1 MFKHRKT
8 LCILLIVLLLLVCC
22 FFLFVRSC
30 KTEQPGSTEQSS
42 STDRSDHPETDE
54 MSAGGTQAETGEDTQ
69 AETQAETERAISLR
83 AFLTDLNLNGS
94 LLVETDEQPDAP
106 GTPLDPACVPQCDR
120 SEVCGS
126 TYTISLSYPGQTH
139 SFFYSR
145 STDGGEYLTVLV
157 PAKIPLLLRF
167 SVDVGGAQQLYQ
179 LVQDGACFKATL
191 LAAANV
197 APDEQQYLGV
207 AFSSLNSQRAPVSG
221 SDDIPAD
228 LTYFAGLSGQ
238 GGTQFWAL
246 SGFEALRYRYENMMK
261 NYMA

>member
-8 LCILLIVLLLLVCC
+8 LCISLIVLLLFLCC
-22 FFLFVRSC
+22 SCRSV
-30 KTEQPGSTEQSS
+30 
-42 STDRSDHPETDE
+42 RSDHPETDE
-54 MSAGGTQAETGEDTQ
+54 MSAEGTQAETREDTPE
-69 AETQAETERAISLR
+69 ETQAETERAISLR

-120 SEVCGS
+120 SEFCGS

-197 APDEQQYLGV
+197 APDEPHYLDV

-238 GGTQFWAL
+238 GSTQFWAL